1 MYYLGVVVLVEANR
15 DGHAKVDGVCISN
28 SLVSRQLR
36 LTWKQAVTL
45 SLKLDLG
52 QNFDH
57 CVIKVNLKQGMRF
70 LVVVVESQV

>member
-28 SLVSRQLR
+28 SHASRQLR
-36 LTWKQAVTL
+36 LAWKQAVTL
-45 SLKLDLG
+45 NIKLDLG
-52 QNFDH
+52 QDFDH

-70 LVVVVESQV
+70 IVVVVESQV